1 MTSPANRNNHDTSQD
16 SGQLLLT
23 GTTNHSLKG
32 KVIGNNILSSYDV
45 AFQRAM
51 MHTNN
56 NRQIQTCSSN
66 VYSALSTDN
75 KVTKAVRMS
84 DLLRT
89 IRELYREAIQQWT
102 WLVETGWIQFP
113 YLPSRVASFSGL
125 LAPLPSPGGSS
136 LWPPPER
143 NNCWANC
150 TRTLLWW

>member
-1 MTSPANRNNHDTSQD
+1 MTSPANSDNHDTSQD
-16 SGQLLLT
+16 GGQLLLT

-89 IRELYREAIQQWT
+89 MRELYTEALQQ
-102 WLVETGWIQFP
+102 
-113 YLPSRVASFSGL
+113 
-125 LAPLPSPGGSS
+125 
-136 LWPPPER
+136 
-143 NNCWANC
+143 
-150 TRTLLWW
+150 

>member
-1 MTSPANRNNHDTSQD
+1 MTSPANSDNHDTSQD

-45 AFQRAM
+45 EFQRAM
-51 MHTNN
+51 MHTN

-89 IRELYREAIQQWT
+89 MRELYREALEQ
-102 WLVETGWIQFP
+102 
-113 YLPSRVASFSGL
+113 
-125 LAPLPSPGGSS
+125 
-136 LWPPPER
+136 
-143 NNCWANC
+143 
-150 TRTLLWW
+150 